1 MARKFRDLR
10 EKMSPVAR
18 AKSEAVAREILEQ
31 IPLQELRLARACSQQ
46 TLASAMGVPQ
56 SAISKIERRTDA
68 YVSTLR
74 KYLRAM
80 GGELR
85 IIAAFPDGSRVE
97 IDQFQE
103 IGEPAGTARKP
114 QRADFAVRRRRR

>member
-1 MARKFRDLR
+1 MVRKFTELR
-10 EKMSPVAR
+10 KKMSAR
-18 AKSEAVAREILEQ
+18 ARIKSETMAQEILQQ
-31 IPLQELRLARACSQQ
+31 IPLQELRRARAYSQQ

-74 KYLRAM
+74 KYLHAM
-80 GGELR
+80 GGELE
-85 IIAAFPDGSRVE
+85 IIAAFPDGSRVK

-103 IGEPAGTARKP
+103 VGAR
-114 QRADFAVRRRRR
+114 